1 MKKQIIICI
10 VVSFLLY
17 SCGGDPVSNKIFVLL
32 YVIPL
37 GIAAYF
43 VGSIFVFIYTLG
55 AGDEGG
61 DSATIKRVVI
71 GGLAM
76 LLLYNIFNGCS

>member
-1 MKKQIIICI
+1 MKNKILTFIIL
-10 VVSFLLY
+10 SPLLQ

-43 VGSIFVFIYTLG
+43 VGSILVFIYTLG

-61 DSATIKRVVI
+61 DNATIKRVII

-76 LLLYNIFNGCS
+76 FLIYNIFNGCS